1 MTVVSSTGRR
11 LAGAFLIF
19 VMAAGSI
26 AMWLGI
32 PIGLIYAASRVN
44 SDGDPSMGVYVAL
57 AILIPALMF
66 TAARL
71 LGRVDKLYADI
82 MRQGQDK
89 PQQPKWMRSMRGE
102 RGSTHKTTVLD
113 VVMVLSVGVALLAMA
128 VWFFAFAG
136 SSLPGG

>member
-1 MTVVSSTGRR
+1 MTAGGSTGRR

-19 VMAAGSI
+19 VMAVGSI

-32 PIGLIYAASRVN
+32 PIGLVYAASRIN
-44 SDGDPSMGVYVAL
+44 SDGDPSMGVYVGL
-57 AILIPALMF
+57 AILIPALLF

-71 LGRVDKLYADI
+71 LGRVDKLYGDI
-82 MRQGQDK
+82 MRGGPDK
-89 PQQPKWMRSMRGE
+89 PQQPTWMRSMRGE

-136 SSLPGG
+136 